1 MAQDF
6 RASEATANHLARALR
21 HNTTL
26 TRLTIPRHEISHTVG
41 DFGQGGAL
49 QIGAALKSA
58 PRTSFDFELVGLD
71 LSCAAIRLDLPKEAE
86 AWSNG
91 RIIDHFWAMHALRML
106 AFAMGSHERVG
117 ASSPVQE
124 LNDECLRL
132 VCIACWGNS
141 DDSFQQEA
149 PPVASAGGEAAG
161 AAVAAGNAAAVVPAK
176 ECEREAEDEACGVK
190 METEC

>member
-1 MAQDF
+1 MSSFTQRLRKQDTTLSASKTVCWCGWEEPGSYLQYHDLADALSVNSTLTELCLVDPTHLPSHSMAQDF

-117 ASSPVQE
+117 ASSPVQ
-124 LNDECLRL
+124 
-132 VCIACWGNS
+132 VC
-141 DDSFQQEA
+141 
-149 PPVASAGGEAAG
+149 
-161 AAVAAGNAAAVVPAK
+161 
-176 ECEREAEDEACGVK
+176 RGV
-190 METEC
+190 

>member
-1 MAQDF
+1 
-6 RASEATANHLARALR
+6 LARGAGVAGR
-21 HNTTL
+21 
-26 TRLTIPRHEISHTVG
+26 G
-41 DFGQGGAL
+41 GGART
-49 QIGAALKSA
+49 AH
-58 PRTSFDFELVGLD
+58 PR
-71 LSCAAIRLDLPKEAE
+71 R
-86 AWSNG
+86 
-91 RIIDHFWAMHALRML
+91 
-106 AFAMGSHERVG
+106 
-117 ASSPVQE
+117 SPQE